1 MRRVAAVLIV
11 FGCALAGSGAWGA
24 GAQGAAAP
32 AGNRAADTG
41 SRAAPAVSRTVRAGS
56 RVAAAGLQVV
66 RFAGYTIEVP
76 AAWPV
81 YRLARDPS
89 QCVRYD
95 QNAVYLGQPGT
106 NQQCPAHLVGR
117 VATLSLAVARLTVSE
132 RRQLPAR
139 GVVAWDT
146 ADHEMGAL
154 LPRHALSITA
164 TYGAAAGQIK
174 GILATLRWAA
184 TGQTVATVLTRGAT
198 PGTPA
203 WPTARFLRHRAG
215 AALTRGA
222 TPGTPAWPT
231 ARFLRHRAG
240 AALTRGAT
248 PGTPAWPTAR
258 FLRHRA
264 GAALTR
270 GATPGTPASPTA
282 LARGALPQ
290 GPLAGLSGAARRAAP
305 RAGPAAAGAGLLP
318 GQPARGRHKKHHRC
332 HYRCC
337 HHRLCHPRWLRMPV
351 KGMDT
356 CAAPSLRAMRSWYRA
371 FKAAAIYLGGPEA
384 ACGWGNLSAA
394 WIRASVRMGWAVIP
408 TYVGPQ
414 APCSGF
420 RVRIRPGRAEG
431 QGRAS
436 ARNAIRL
443 AQALRMHRGAVLY
456 DDMEGYRSHH
466 GRCSR
471 PVVAF
476 LDGWTREL
484 HARGYRA
491 GVYSSAGAAARDLGR
506 YRHVYGHPVARPN
519 SVWFALWDGRR
530 NLRGRPYLRNDWWR
544 GHRIKQYRG
553 GRRRRIGGIRLSF
566 DSDLVDGAVYR

>member
-1 MRRVAAVLIV
+1 MAAVLMVLGCTLAV
-11 FGCALAGSGAWGA
+11 FPAWA
-24 GAQGAAAP
+24 AEAQGAAAP
-32 AGNRAADTG
+32 TADRAALAGNRAAAAGNRGTAAGNRGTAAGNRAAPIAD
-41 SRAAPAVSRTVRAGS
+41 RAAPARTT
-56 RVAAAGLQVV
+56 AAATGLKVV
-66 RFAGYTIEVP
+66 RFAGYTIDVP

-81 YRLARDPS
+81 YLLARDPS

-95 QNAVYLGQPGT
+95 QNAVYLGQPGA
-106 NQQCPAHLVGR
+106 NQQCPAHLAGR
-117 VATLSLAVARLTVSE
+117 VATLNLAVAHLTVSE

-139 GVVAWDT
+139 GVVAWDQ
-146 ADHEMGAL
+146 ADHQMGAL
-154 LPRHALSITA
+154 LPRHSLSITA
-164 TYGAAAGQIK
+164 SYGAAGQIK

-198 PGTPA
+198 PGTPE

-215 AALTRGA
+215 AALVRGV
-222 TPGTPAWPT
+222 
-231 ARFLRHRAG
+231 
-240 AALTRGAT
+240 
-248 PGTPAWPTAR
+248 
-258 FLRHRA
+258 
-264 GAALTR
+264 
-270 GATPGTPASPTA
+270 
-282 LARGALPQ
+282 LPQ
-290 GPLAGLSGAARRAAP
+290 GSLAGQPGAGRQVAPVAGLAA
-305 RAGPAAAGAGLLP
+305 AGLLP
-318 GQPARGRHKKHHRC
+318 GQPARGHHHKRHHKC

-356 CAAPSLRAMRSWYRA
+356 CAAPSLQAMRSWHHA

-384 ACGWGNLSAA
+384 ACPWGNLSAA
-394 WIRASVRMGWAVIP
+394 WIRASVRMGWAMIP
-408 TYVGPQ
+408 AYVGPQ
-414 APCSGF
+414 APCTSY
-420 RVRIRPGRAEG
+420 RARIRPGRAEW

-436 ARNAIRL
+436 AQNAIRL
-443 AQALRMHRGAVLY
+443 AQLLGLHRGAVLY
-456 DDMEGYRSHH
+456 DDMESYRSHR

-519 SVWFALWDGRR
+519 SLWFALWDGRR
-530 NLRGRPYLRNDWWR
+530 DLRGTPYVRNNWWR
-544 GHRIKQYRG
+544 GHRIKQYKGSRH
-553 GRRRRIGGIRLSF
+553 RRIGGIRLSF